1 MEKLEIELGLP
12 SMKKEIELLND
23 EIYAKDQEIKNLEK
37 DRRILKDLFDM
48 GVIDEN
54 GDLINN

>member
-37 DRRILKDLFDM
+37 DRRILKDLFGM

>member
-1 MEKLEIELGLP
+1 
-12 SMKKEIELLND
+12 MKKEIELLND

-37 DRRILKDLFDM
+37 DQRILKDLFYM
-48 GVIDEN
+48 RVIDEN

>member
-1 MEKLEIELGLP
+1 
-12 SMKKEIELLND
+12 MKKEIELFND
-23 EIYAKDQEIKNLEK
+23 EIYANDQEIKNLEK
-37 DRRILKDLFDM
+37 DWRILKDLFDM

>member
-23 EIYAKDQEIKNLEK
+23 EIYAKDQEIKNLKK

-48 GVIDEN
+48 GVIYEN